1 MLNEIKF
8 ALTIALFLTERKRLQ
23 DRENRTSI
31 MVCIHR
37 AQVPEKVDFIEKRH
51 FQSVVAL
58 KKNTKNSYISGSSFN
73 YFYWELKS
81 HPESL
86 EDFQLGILLISG
98 ASQMA

>member
-58 KKNTKNSYISGSSFN
+58 KKNKKHKKLI
-73 YFYWELKS
+73 YFRFFL
-81 HPESL
+81 
-86 EDFQLGILLISG
+86 QLFLLG
-98 ASQMA
+98 T

>member
-37 AQVPEKVDFIEKRH
+37 TQVPEKVDFIEKRH
-51 FQSVVAL
+51 FPSVVAL
-58 KKNTKNSYISGSSFN
+58 KKNKKLIPFRFFLQLFLLETKVTSG
-73 YFYWELKS
+73 
-81 HPESL
+81 
-86 EDFQLGILLISG
+86 IT
-98 ASQMA
+98 